1 MPVALFYQLLTHHTE
16 KVKKEAEAE
25 QSKWILE
32 QLMNARNVTYGLMA
46 NQELPPTKAEAERQK
61 KGKPPNWQKINEA
74 RDRMKA
80 QMEEHFCALSH
91 PYFYA
96 EYMSLT
102 HNFEKPAESLASSSR
117 KSSAEERSER
127 EERIMQKL
135 ERYAEASGDAPI
147 HESSASLG

>member
-1 MPVALFYQLLTHHTE
+1 MPVALFYQLLTYHTE

-25 QSKWILE
+25 QTKWILE

-74 RDRMKA
+74 RERMKA
-80 QMEEHFCALSH
+80 QMEEHFRALAH

-96 EYMSLT
+96 QYMGL
-102 HNFEKPAESLASSSR
+102 NNPFDKPAESLASSSR
-117 KSSAEERSER
+117 KSSTEERSER
-127 EERIMQKL
+127 EVRIMQKL
-135 ERYAEASGDAPI
+135 ERYAEATGDSPI
-147 HESSASLG
+147 HEAPVA